1 MSDTEFQEELKQDLH
16 DVLEAVEVMK
26 EDQVSVDA
34 VVEKMTPEI
43 EEIIQRQVD
52 EKVQAAEDARPYRKG
67 EVIGPEG
74 FEFRD
79 QGIVEDGKF
88 KGKRYSDLQATG
100 ALLHAMHSQQRKG
113 ENLVQL
119 PSDEMTKILDPF
131 VDGSGGDFTFTGLAD
146 ELWRDIFLENMV
158 INALGGPQSMP
169 TDPWNDPLRGET
181 VFRKATRG
189 EAQSSQTPVTAD
201 STFTTT
207 KMLSETNWQYEMD
220 EDSVIA
226 VMPDLRSML
235 TRKANEAMDDF
246 VINAD
251 GTTTST
257 GNINLNDSTPPT
269 DALYLSDGQDGLRH
283 YMLVDQTGQSANIS
297 TTLTD
302 ALLRTGLGKLLKYA
316 LPPADSPIFAEIK
329 TFLISLMGLS
339 NVVTLDKFGLG
350 ATVLTGQLASYQGHP
365 VIVTPVIPLAGD
377 DGKVVETG
385 ASNDEGQLVI
395 PHRDMWRARFKRQL
409 LIEVDRDIQRQVWI
423 MVASFRIAIGARD
436 RTSTHT
442 AGVHGITFA

>member
-1 MSDTEFQEELKQDLH
+1 MSDNTEFQEELKKDLH
-16 DVLEAVEVMK
+16 DVIEAVDTMK
-26 EDQVSVDA
+26 ENEVSVDE

-43 EEIIQRQVD
+43 EDIIQRQVD
-52 EKVQAAEDARPYRKG
+52 EKVQAAEDARPNRKG
-67 EVIGPEG
+67 EIIGPEG

-79 QGIVEDGKF
+79 QGIVEEGRF
-88 KGKRYSDLQATG
+88 KGSRLSDVRAAG
-100 ALLHAMHSQQRKG
+100 ALLHAMHGLQRKG
-113 ENLVQL
+113 ENLVKL

-131 VDGSGGDFTFTGLAD
+131 VDGSGGDFTFTGLSD

-158 INALGGPQSMP
+158 INALGGPQNMP
-169 TDPWNDPLRGET
+169 TDPWNDPLRGEI

-189 EAQSSQTPVTAD
+189 EAQSSQTYATAD

-207 KMLSETNWQYEMD
+207 KLMAEAQWQYEMD

-246 VINAD
+246 VMNAD
-251 GTTTST
+251 ATAGSS
-257 GNINLNDSTPPT
+257 GNINLDDATPPS
-269 DALYLSDGQDGLRH
+269 DALYLSDGQDGIRH
-283 YMLVDQTGQSANIS
+283 YYLVDQTGQSANIS
-297 TTLTD
+297 ANLTD
-302 ALLRTGLGKLLKYA
+302 TLLRAALGKLLKYA

-365 VIVTPVIPLAGD
+365 VIVTPVIPLAED
-377 DGKVVETG
+377 DGKVSAT
-385 ASNDEGQLVI
+385 AANNDEGQLAI

-442 AGVHGITFA
+442 AGVHGITF